1 MKASA
6 ETRLLRADGK
16 LKMVVFA
23 RTFRRLFQV
32 VAVLFLVC
40 KLCDSVGKY
49 ENGCV
54 VCRKISQPRP
64 FQKTTSLRERVGVL
78 FWYFARWDDR
88 KNICVGCRRA
98 VQGYRHTGKR
108 IHHVCNLETLLNI
121 QCASSPVNLNS
132 FCKNRLQ

>member
-6 ETRLLRADGK
+6 ETRLRRADEK
-16 LKMVVFA
+16 LKMAMFA

-40 KLCDSVGKY
+40 KLCDSVGKS

-64 FQKTTSLRERVGVL
+64 FRKTTSLRERVGVL
-78 FWYFARWDDR
+78 FWYFARWDDP
-88 KNICVGCRRA
+88 KN
-98 VQGYRHTGKR
+98 K
-108 IHHVCNLETLLNI
+108 LLM
-121 QCASSPVNLNS
+121 C
-132 FCKNRLQ
+132 RLQESSAGIPTYWKAMTSR

>member
-6 ETRLLRADGK
+6 ETRLRRPDGK
-16 LKMVVFA
+16 LKMAMFA

-54 VCRKISQPRP
+54 VCGKDFSLVKFFLPLTK
-64 FQKTTSLRERVGVL
+64 KT
-78 FWYFARWDDR
+78 
-88 KNICVGCRRA
+88 
-98 VQGYRHTGKR
+98 QGRHFF
-108 IHHVCNLETLLNI
+108 
-121 QCASSPVNLNS
+121 S
-132 FCKNRLQ
+132 